1 MESPERHGD
10 ADDATVTS
18 LSKSFDECF
27 EKLEKMHQT
36 QNARLDEITKRSEE
50 QFIYITQM
58 LSSTTEGK
66 GKYTEPDEAAEKRT
80 SMSVESPQ
88 QPGPSRAGASA
99 EHSLQQQVKQ
109 RATTSVECPKRHRQV
124 SDSDPSSCTRPYG
137 GSDEETYSEEFEM
150 HYDQD
155 CIDENI
161 RLLCCSK
168 VKDRPQAE
176 EEEGNHVLDEIKQE
190 YTVKDLVWKPIGNRK
205 LAYIANN
212 LFLAN
217 MEEGK
222 LKDINKK

>member
-1 MESPERHGD
+1 
-10 ADDATVTS
+10 
-18 LSKSFDECF
+18 
-27 EKLEKMHQT
+27 
-36 QNARLDEITKRSEE
+36 
-50 QFIYITQM
+50 
-58 LSSTTEGK
+58 
-66 GKYTEPDEAAEKRT
+66 
-80 SMSVESPQ
+80 
-88 QPGPSRAGASA
+88 
-99 EHSLQQQVKQ
+99 
-109 RATTSVECPKRHRQV
+109 
-124 SDSDPSSCTRPYG
+124 
-137 GSDEETYSEEFEM
+137 M

-205 LAYIANN
+205 LASIANN